1 MTQLHKTQQTST
13 ALYNTSHTFTT
24 LYTTIHNSTKLYET
38 LHTSTQSL
46 QNSTQVYTQTLQHF
60 TQLYTTRTQLYTTY
74 TTLHKFAAT
83 GFGAPSF
90 LGLSTRS
97 KATTMTFTFTSRNH
111 YKFMNLFASSL
122 GSPTVLQNKKSDFK
136 TQQKLFNQTNFTHLS
151 TVFAP
156 NYIYY
161 TNLYT
166 TLQHFTNLFLYKL
179 QTTLQHFYNT
189 NLLNLKS
196 NVTQLYNTWQKPFFS
211 KTLQHC
217 TTFYTTLQKLYKTLH
232 IFI

>member
-1 MTQLHKTQQTST
+1 LTQFHKTQQTST

-111 YKFMNLFASSL
+111 YKFMNRFASSL
-122 GSPTVLQNKKSDFK
+122 GSPTVLQNKKSNLTSFTRSLHK
-136 TQQKLFNQTNFTHLS
+136 ILKHNKNFSNKRTLHIFQQFLHQIIYITQTF
-151 TVFAP
+151 
-156 NYIYY
+156 
-161 TNLYT
+161 
-166 TLQHFTNLFLYKL
+166 
-179 QTTLQHFYNT
+179 
-189 NLLNLKS
+189 
-196 NVTQLYNTWQKPFFS
+196 TQLYNTLQISFCINFKPLYNTF
-211 KTLQHC
+211 
-217 TTFYTTLQKLYKTLH
+217 TTQIY
-232 IFI
+232 